1 MKLLKKDFHRREL
14 DELLSKWFTGQ
25 LSEAMT
31 EEWRQILKFEH
42 SFREDLCEF
51 VKAMRDPAW
60 STLNARSDSEKDP
73 S

>member
-1 MKLLKKDFHRREL
+1 MKILKKNFHGREL

-25 LSEAMT
+25 LNEAMMR
-31 EEWRQILKFEH
+31 EWRQVLKFEH

-51 VKAMRDPAW
+51 VKALREPAW
-60 STLNARSDSEKDP
+60 STLHARNKKEP